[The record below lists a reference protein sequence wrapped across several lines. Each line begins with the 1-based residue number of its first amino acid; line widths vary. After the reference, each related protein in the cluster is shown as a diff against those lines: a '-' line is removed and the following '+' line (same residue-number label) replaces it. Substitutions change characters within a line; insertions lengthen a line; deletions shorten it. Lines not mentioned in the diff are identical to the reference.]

1 MLSQPAYKSF
11 VPLPDSHFFQDQP
24 FLLEQ
29 LWEGV
34 SYGMFLM
41 EVLAAGQE
49 FRFVAFNPAMEQLS
63 PIPTDHLMGKTL
75 GEAFPAEI
83 AQVYRQHYR
92 IATTTAQSVTLEEAF
107 DQGGQK
113 VSWLLTINP
122 LHNPTITHILVTV
135 TDISDRPSQPEPPNQ
150 TARLLL
156 QQILDEVPIAVL
168 WKDRNFVFQ
177 GCNRAALVACG
188 LRSTDLMIG
197 KTDYD
202 MPWTAEESDWYR
214 LCDRR
219 VMESGQAE
227 FNIVETQRQADGT
240 QVILNTNKVPLRD
253 ETGRVTGILVTI
265 EDITARQ
272 AAEAALHSFADQQAL
287 INRITAQ
294 IRNTLNVTTILK
306 TTIKALSELLEVDW
320 CAFAWYGPM
329 EPAVWQVVE
338 DQSWDG
344 QSWVGQYRASEINEA
359 ILRLETQR
367 LDRIDPKGEIGY
379 PDFLRTS
386 GARSRLCVPIK
397 TQRDQFGIIICD
409 YRQTEHSWTDDEVVL
424 VQSVA
429 YQLAIAIDQAEL
441 YNDSRAKGKAL
452 QHTLQELKRA
462 QAQMVQNEKMSS
474 LGQLVAGIAHEINN
488 PVNFIHGN
496 VDYTKVYVADL
507 LKLVEQYQK
516 YYPEPV
522 VEINQAMEAIDL
534 DFLRRDFPK
543 ILDSMQLGTARIN
556 EIVESLRS
564 FSRLDETGL
573 KVVDLHKGIDSALM
587 ILQSRINYPPAI
599 EIVKNYG
606 QMPLVECLAGE
617 INQVFMN
624 ILVNAI
630 DALNELAGSETAR
643 QIVISTETISPDQV
657 AIRIANN
664 GPAIAIDIQHRI
676 FDPFFTTKPVGQGTG
691 MGMAISYQIITDKH
705 QGQLICHSQRGQGT
719 EFLIQL
725 PIAGSPKE
733 NRLCQTKT
741 IPIDQLYPREEK

>member
-1 MLSQPAYKSF
+1 MLSQSSYKSF

-41 EVLAAGQE
+41 EVLEGGQE
-49 FRFVAFNPAMEQLS
+49 FRYVAFNPAMEQIS
-63 PIPTDHLMGKTL
+63 PIPTDHLLGKTL
-75 GEAFPAEI
+75 AEAFPVEM
-83 AQVYRQHYR
+83 AQIYRQHYR
-92 IATTTAQSVTLEEAF
+92 VAATTDQALTVEEAF

-113 VSWLLTINP
+113 VAWLLTINP

-135 TDISDRPSQPEPPNQ
+135 TDISDRLPTTEPQGQ

-156 QQILDEVPIAVL
+156 QQILDEVPIALL

-177 GCNRAALVACG
+177 GCNRAALAACG
-188 LRSTDLMIG
+188 LQSTDLMIG

-227 FNIVETQRQADGT
+227 FNIVETQRQASGK

-253 ETGRVTGILVTI
+253 ETGHVTGILATI

-294 IRNTLNVTTILK
+294 IRNTLDVTTILK
-306 TTIKALSELLEVDW
+306 TTIKSLSELLDVDW
-320 CAFAWYGPM
+320 CAFSWYGL

-344 QSWVGQYRASEINEA
+344 QSWVGQYRAREINEA

-367 LDRIDPKGEIGY
+367 LDRIDSKSEIVY
-379 PDFLRTS
+379 PDFLRTG
-386 GARSRLCVPIK
+386 GARSRLCVPLK
-397 TQRDQFGIIICD
+397 TQRHQLGMILCD
-409 YRQTEHSWTDDEVVL
+409 HQTQHHWTDDEVVL

-496 VDYTKVYVADL
+496 VDYTKSYVADL

-522 VEINQAMEAIDL
+522 AEINHAMEAIDL

-587 ILQSRINYPPAI
+587 ILQSRINHPPAI

-606 QMPLVECLAGE
+606 ELPWVECLAGE

-630 DALNELAGSETAR
+630 DALNELSPDQAR
-643 QIVISTETISPDQV
+643 QIVITTEAIASDQV

-664 GPAIAIDIQHRI
+664 GPAIPIEIQHRI

-705 QGQLICHSQRGQGT
+705 HGQLLCHSQRGQGT
-719 EFLIQL
+719 EFVIQL
-725 PIAGSPKE
+725 AIAATSKE
-733 NRLCQTKT
+733 TSCIQT
-741 IPIDQLYPREEK
+741 DH

>member
-41 EVLAAGQE
+41 ELLPGGEE

-63 PIPTDHLMGKTL
+63 PWPTDLLLGKTL
-75 GEAFPAEI
+75 AEAFPAEM
-83 AQVYRQHYR
+83 AQTYRQYYR
-92 IATTTAQSVTLEEAF
+92 TVATTNQALTVEEAF
-107 DQGGQK
+107 DSPFDQGNIAWQ
-113 VSWLLTINP
+113 LTINP
-122 LHNPTITHILVTV
+122 LHNPTLTHVLVTV
-135 TDISDRPSQPEPPNQ
+135 TELRDDLRSVVDHRPPARQTSQ
-150 TARLLL
+150 LL
-156 QQILDEVPIAVL
+156 QQILDEIPIAIF

-177 GCNRAALVACG
+177 GCNRSALLACG
-188 LRSTDLMIG
+188 LKSTDLVVG

-202 MPWTAEESDWYR
+202 MPWTTEESDWYR

-227 FNIVETQRQADGT
+227 FNIVETQHQAHGQ

-253 ETGRVTGILVTI
+253 ETGRVTGLLVTI

-294 IRNTLNVTTILK
+294 IRNTLDVPTILK
-306 TTIKALSELLEVDW
+306 TTIKSLSELLEVDW
-320 CAFAWYGPM
+320 CAFAWYDR
-329 EPAVWQVVE
+329 EPAVWSVVE

-344 QSWVGQYRASEINEA
+344 QTWVGQYASGRGAIDEA
-359 ILRLETQR
+359 ILLQLETQR
-367 LDRIDPKGEIGY
+367 LDRLDRPDHRGY
-379 PDFLRTS
+379 PAFLDS
-386 GARSRLCVPIK
+386 NGSQARLCVPLK

-409 YRQTEHSWTDDEVVL
+409 HRQLHHWTDDEVAL

-429 YQLAIAIDQAEL
+429 DQLAIAIDQAEL
-441 YNDSRAKGKAL
+441 YHDSRAKGKAL
-452 QHTLQELKRA
+452 QQTLQELKRA

-496 VDYTKVYVADL
+496 VDYTRIYVADL

-516 YYPEPV
+516 HYPEPAL
-522 VEINQAMEAIDL
+522 EIAHAIEAMDL

-573 KVVDLHKGIDSALM
+573 KVVDLHRGIDSALM
-587 ILQSRINYPPAI
+587 ILQSRINHPPAI

-606 QMPLVECLAGE
+606 ELPLVECLAGE

-624 ILVNAI
+624 ILTNAI
-630 DALNELAGSETAR
+630 DALNELAPDQAR
-643 QIVISTETISPDQV
+643 QIVITTEAISADQV

-664 GPAIAIDIQHRI
+664 GPAIPIEIQHRI

-691 MGMAISYQIITDKH
+691 MGMAISYQIITDRH
-705 QGQLICHSQRGQGT
+705 QGHLLCHSERGQGT
-719 EFLIQL
+719 EFVIQL
-725 PIAGSPKE
+725 PIVAVAAKE
-733 NRLCQTKT
+733 
-741 IPIDQLYPREEK
+741 

>member
-1 MLSQPAYKSF
+1 MLSQSPYKSF

-41 EVLAAGQE
+41 EVLAGGQE
-49 FRFVAFNPAMEQLS
+49 FRYVAFNPAMEQIS
-63 PIPTDHLMGKTL
+63 PIPTDHLLGKTL
-75 GEAFPAEI
+75 AEAFPAEM

-92 IATTTAQSVTLEEAF
+92 VATATEQALTVEEAF
-107 DQGGQK
+107 DQGGQN
-113 VSWLLTINP
+113 VAWLLTINP
-122 LHNPTITHILVTV
+122 LHNPSITHILVTV
-135 TDISDRPSQPEPPNQ
+135 TDISDRPKPPKPRKDNSNQ
-150 TARLLL
+150 LL
-156 QQILDEVPIAVL
+156 QQILDEIPIAIF

-177 GCNRAALVACG
+177 GCNRAGLTACG
-188 LRSTDLMIG
+188 LQSSDLMIG

-202 MPWTAEESDWYR
+202 MPWTAKESDWYR

-253 ETGRVTGILVTI
+253 ETGCVSGILVTI

-294 IRNTLNVTTILK
+294 IRNTLNVTTILN
-306 TTIKALSELLEVDW
+306 TTIKALSELLDVDW
-320 CAFAWYGPM
+320 CAFAWYGP

-344 QSWVGQYRASEINEA
+344 QSWVGQYRASEINKA
-359 ILRLETQR
+359 ILHLETQR
-367 LDRIDPKGEIGY
+367 LDRIDPESEIGY
-379 PDFLRTS
+379 PEFLRTS
-386 GARSRLCVPIK
+386 GAQSRLCVPLK
-397 TQRDQFGIIICD
+397 TQRNQLGMILCD
-409 YRQTEHSWTDDEVVL
+409 HRTQHHWTDDEVVL

-522 VEINQAMEAIDL
+522 AEINQAMEAIDL

-573 KVVDLHKGIDSALM
+573 KVVDLHKGMDSALM
-587 ILQSRINYPPAI
+587 ILQSRINHFPVI

-606 QMPLVECLAGE
+606 EIPFVECLAGE

-630 DALNELAGSETAR
+630 DALREAGPDYAR
-643 QIVISTETISPDQV
+643 QIVITTEETSPDQIT
-657 AIRIANN
+657 IRIANN

-691 MGMAISYQIITDKH
+691 MGMAISYQIITEKH
-705 QGQLICHSQRGQGT
+705 HGQLICHSQGGQGT
-719 EFLIQL
+719 EFVIQL
-725 PIAGSPKE
+725 PIAATPKE
-733 NRLCQTKT
+733 SLQSM
-741 IPIDQLYPREEK
+741 

>member
-41 EVLAAGQE
+41 EVLEAGQE
-49 FRFVAFNPAMEQLS
+49 FRYVAFNPAMEQMS
-63 PIPTDHLMGKTL
+63 PLPTDHLLGKTL
-75 GEAFPAEI
+75 AEAFPAEM
-83 AQVYRQHYR
+83 AQIYRQHYR
-92 IATTTAQSVTLEEAF
+92 IAATTNQSHTMEEQF
-107 DQGGQK
+107 DQGGQQLT
-113 VSWLLTINP
+113 WLLTINP

-135 TDISDRPSQPEPPNQ
+135 TDISNRPTQPQSQ

-156 QQILDEVPIAVL
+156 QQILDEVPIAL
-168 WKDRNFVFQ
+168 FWKDRNFVFQ
-177 GCNRAALVACG
+177 GCNRAALAACG
-188 LRSTDLMIG
+188 LKSADLMIG

-240 QVILNTNKVPLRD
+240 RVILNTNKVPLRD

-306 TTIKALSELLEVDW
+306 TTIKTLSELLDVDW
-320 CAFAWYGPM
+320 CAFSWYGQPG
-329 EPAVWQVVE
+329 VWQVVE

-344 QSWVGQYRASEINEA
+344 QSWVGEYRASEINQA
-359 ILRLETQR
+359 ILRLDTQR
-367 LDRIDPKGEIGY
+367 LDRIDPKQELSY
-379 PDFLRTS
+379 PDFLN
-386 GARSRLCVPIK
+386 GARSRLCVPLK
-397 TQRDQFGIIICD
+397 TQRDQLGMILCD
-409 YRQTEHSWTDDEVVL
+409 HQTEHDWTDDEVVL

-441 YNDSRAKGKAL
+441 YDDSRAKGKAL

-496 VDYTKVYVADL
+496 VDYTRVYVADL
-507 LKLVEQYQK
+507 LRLVEQYQK

-522 VEINQAMEAIDL
+522 AEVNQAMEAIDL

-573 KVVDLHKGIDSALM
+573 KLVDLHKGIDSALM
-587 ILQSRINYPPAI
+587 ILQSRINHAPEI

-606 QMPLVECLAGE
+606 KLPLVECLAGE

-630 DALNELAGSETAR
+630 DALREMGSDYAR
-643 QIVISTETISPDQV
+643 QIIITTETIAPTQV

-691 MGMAISYQIITDKH
+691 MGMAISYQIITEKH
-705 QGQLICHSQRGQGT
+705 HGQLVCHSQPGQGT
-719 EFLIQL
+719 AFVIQL
-725 PIAGSPKE
+725 PIAA
-733 NRLCQTKT
+733 T
-741 IPIDQLYPREEK
+741 PRESLQSM

>member
-1 MLSQPAYKSF
+1 MLSQSPYKSF

-41 EVLAAGQE
+41 EVLEGGQE
-49 FRFVAFNPAMEQLS
+49 FRYVAFNPAMEQIS
-63 PIPTDHLMGKTL
+63 PIPTDHLLGRTL
-75 GEAFPAEI
+75 AEAFPAEM
-83 AQVYRQHYR
+83 AQIYRQHYR
-92 IATTTAQSVTLEEAF
+92 VAAATEQALTVEEAF

-135 TDISDRPSQPEPPNQ
+135 TDISNSPTQPQPQ

-156 QQILDEVPIAVL
+156 QQILDEVPIAL
-168 WKDRNFVFQ
+168 FWKNSNFVFQ
-177 GCNRAALVACG
+177 GCNRAALAACG
-188 LRSTDLMIG
+188 LQSSDLMIG

-202 MPWTAEESDWYR
+202 MPWTSEESDWYR

-320 CAFAWYGPM
+320 CAFAWYGP

-344 QSWVGQYRASEINEA
+344 QSWVGQYRAREINQA

-367 LDRIDPKGEIGY
+367 LDRIDPESEIGY

-386 GARSRLCVPIK
+386 GARSRLCVPLK
-397 TQRDQFGIIICD
+397 TQRNQLGMILCD
-409 YRQTEHSWTDDEVVL
+409 HQTQHHWTDDEVVL

-496 VDYTKVYVADL
+496 VDYTRVYVADL

-522 VEINQAMEAIDL
+522 AEINQAMEAIDL

-573 KVVDLHKGIDSALM
+573 KVVDLHKGMDSALM
-587 ILQSRINYPPAI
+587 ILQSRINHAPAI

-606 QMPLVECLAGE
+606 ELPLVECLAGE

-624 ILVNAI
+624 ILINAI

-643 QIVISTETISPDQV
+643 QIVISTEMIASDQV

-691 MGMAISYQIITDKH
+691 MGMAISYQIITEKH
-705 QGQLICHSQRGQGT
+705 HGQLICHSQRGQGT
-719 EFLIQL
+719 AFVIQL
-725 PIAGSPKE
+725 PIAAIPKE
-733 NRLCQTKT
+733 SLQ
-741 IPIDQLYPREEK
+741 PI

>member
-63 PIPTDHLMGKTL
+63 PIPSDQLLGKTL
-75 GEAFPAEI
+75 AEVFPAAM
-83 AQVYRQHYR
+83 AQSYRQHYQT
-92 IATTTAQSVTLEEAF
+92 AVTTDQAHTIEEQF
-107 DQGGQK
+107 DQGGRK

-122 LHNPTITHILVTV
+122 LHNPSTTHILVTV
-135 TDISDRPSQPEPPNQ
+135 TDISDRPTAPSQ

-156 QQILDEVPIAVL
+156 QQILDEVPIAL
-168 WKDRNFVFQ
+168 FWKDRNFVFQ

-188 LRSTDLMIG
+188 LKSTDLMIG

-227 FNIVETQRQADGT
+227 FNIVETQRQANGT

-253 ETGRVTGILVTI
+253 ERGQVTGILVTI

-294 IRNTLNVTTILK
+294 IRNTLDVTTILK
-306 TTIKALSELLEVDW
+306 TTIKALSELLDVDW
-320 CAFAWYGPM
+320 CAFSWYGPM

-344 QSWVGQYRASEINEA
+344 QSWVGQYTPGEIGEIDGA

-367 LDRIDPKGEIGY
+367 LNRIDPKSEIGY

-397 TQRDQFGIIICD
+397 TQRHQFGIIICD
-409 YRQTEHSWTDDEVVL
+409 HKQPHHWTDDEVVL

-522 VEINQAMEAIDL
+522 AEINQAMEAIDL

-543 ILDSMQLGTARIN
+543 ILDSMQMGTTRIN

-587 ILQSRINYPPAI
+587 ILQSRINQPPAI
-599 EIVKNYG
+599 EIAKNYG
-606 QMPLVECLAGE
+606 ELPLVECLAGE

-630 DALNELAGSETAR
+630 DALNELAPDQAR
-643 QIVISTETISPDQV
+643 QIVITTEAIAPDQV

-664 GPAIAIDIQHRI
+664 GPAIAIEIQHRI

-705 QGQLICHSQRGQGT
+705 HGQLLCHSQCGQGT
-719 EFLIQL
+719 EFVIQL
-725 PIAGSPKE
+725 PIGSSPKE
-733 NRLCQTKT
+733 NRL
-741 IPIDQLYPREEK
+741 

>member
-41 EVLAAGQE
+41 EVLAAGEE

-63 PIPTDHLMGKTL
+63 PWPTDLLLGKTL
-75 GEAFPAEI
+75 AEAFPAEM
-83 AQVYRQHYR
+83 AQTYRQYYR
-92 IATTTAQSVTLEEAF
+92 TVATTNQALTVEEPFDSPF
-107 DQGGQK
+107 DQGNIAWQ
-113 VSWLLTINP
+113 LTINP
-122 LHNPTITHILVTV
+122 LHNPTITHVLVTV
-135 TDISDRPSQPEPPNQ
+135 TEIRPPARQTSQ
-150 TARLLL
+150 LL
-156 QQILDEVPIAVL
+156 QQILDEIPIAIF

-177 GCNRAALVACG
+177 GCNRSALAACG
-188 LRSTDLMIG
+188 LTSTDLVVG

-219 VMESGQAE
+219 VVESGQAE
-227 FNIVETQRQADGT
+227 FNIVETQHQADGK

-253 ETGRVTGILVTI
+253 DQGRVTGILVTI

-272 AAEAALHSFADQQAL
+272 ADEAALHSFADQQAL

-294 IRNTLNVTTILK
+294 IRNTLDATTILK
-306 TTIKALSELLEVDW
+306 TTIKSLSELLDVDW
-320 CAFAWYGPM
+320 CAFSWYTG

-344 QSWVGQYRASEINEA
+344 QTLVGAYASGSGAIDAA
-359 ILRLETQR
+359 ILQLETQR
-367 LDRIDPKGEIGY
+367 LDRIEDPSRY
-379 PDFLRTS
+379 PAFLGS
-386 GARSRLCVPIK
+386 NGAQSRLCVPLK
-397 TQRDQFGIIICD
+397 TQRNQLGIIICD
-409 YRQTEHSWTDDEVVL
+409 HRQPHHWTDDEVAL

-452 QHTLQELKRA
+452 QQTLQELKRA
-462 QAQMVQNEKMSS
+462 QAQMVQSEKMSS

-496 VDYTKVYVADL
+496 VDYTRVYVADL

-522 VEINQAMEAIDL
+522 TEITQAMEAIDL

-587 ILQSRINYPPAI
+587 ILQSRINHPPAI

-606 QMPLVECLAGE
+606 ELPWVECLAGE

-624 ILVNAI
+624 ILTNAL
-630 DALNELAGSETAR
+630 DALHELGSDQAR
-643 QIVISTETISPDQV
+643 QITITTEAISADQV

-664 GPAIAIDIQHRI
+664 GPAIPIEIQHRI

-705 QGQLICHSQRGQGT
+705 QGQLLCHSHLGQGT
-719 EFLIQL
+719 EFVIQL
-725 PIAGSPKE
+725 PIAATPKE
-733 NRLCQTKT
+733 SLQSM
-741 IPIDQLYPREEK
+741 

>member
-41 EVLAAGQE
+41 EVLEAEQE
-49 FRFVAFNPAMEQLS
+49 FRHVAFNPAMEQMS
-63 PIPTDHLMGKTL
+63 PIPIDQLLGKTL
-75 GEAFPAEI
+75 AEAFPAEM
-83 AQVYRQHYR
+83 AQSYRQHYQ
-92 IATTTAQSVTLEEAF
+92 IAASTGQSQRLEEQF
-107 DQGGQK
+107 DQGGRK

-122 LHNPTITHILVTV
+122 LHNPTITHILVTI
-135 TDISDRPSQPEPPNQ
+135 TDISDRPSAQSVSQPDHS
-150 TARLLL
+150 RLL
-156 QQILDEVPIAVL
+156 QRILDEIPIAIF
-168 WKDRNFVFQ
+168 WKDRNFVLQ
-177 GCNRAALVACG
+177 GCNRLALSACG
-188 LRSTDLMIG
+188 LRSTDEMIG

-202 MPWTAEESDWYR
+202 MPWTRAEADWYR

-227 FNIVETQRQADGT
+227 FNIIETQRQAHGQ
-240 QVILNTNKVPLRD
+240 QVVLNTSKVPLRD
-253 ETGRVTGILVTI
+253 DHGRVTGILVAI

-272 AAEAALHSFADQQAL
+272 ATEAALHTFADQQAL

-294 IRNTLNVTTILK
+294 IRNTLDVTTILK
-306 TTIKALSELLEVDW
+306 TTIQALSELLEVDW
-320 CAFAWYGPM
+320 CAFSWYEALT
-329 EPAVWQVVE
+329 EPSVWTVVE
-338 DQSWDG
+338 DQSMDG
-344 QSWVGQYRASEINEA
+344 QSWVGQYTASAIGEMDEA
-359 ILRLETQR
+359 VLALETQR
-367 LDRIDPKGEIGY
+367 LDRVENYADMGY
-379 PDFLRTS
+379 PEFLLTH

-397 TQRDQFGIIICD
+397 TQRNQFGIIICD
-409 YRQTEHSWTDDEVVL
+409 YRQESHSWTDDEVVL

-429 YQLAIAIDQAEL
+429 YQLAIAIDQADL
-441 YNDSRAKGKAL
+441 YTDSRAKGKAL
-452 QHTLQELKRA
+452 QNTLQELKRA

-496 VDYTKVYVADL
+496 VDHTKVYVANL
-507 LKLVEQYQK
+507 LKLIEQYQTA
-516 YYPEPV
+516 YPEPRA
-522 VEINQAMEAIDL
+522 EISRTIEAIDL
-534 DFLRRDFPK
+534 DFLRQDFPK
-543 ILDSMQLGTARIN
+543 ILESMQLGTARIN

-587 ILQSRINYPPAI
+587 ILQSRINHFPAI
-599 EIVKNYG
+599 EIVKHYG
-606 QMPLVECLAGE
+606 KLPLVECLAGE

-630 DALNELAGSETAR
+630 DALREPGPDYAR
-643 QIVISTETISPDQV
+643 QIVITTEAIAPDQV

-705 QGQLICHSQRGQGT
+705 QGQLICHSQRDQGT
-719 EFLIQL
+719 EFVIQL
-725 PIAGSPKE
+725 PIAANPKE
-733 NRLCQTKT
+733 RLEST
-741 IPIDQLYPREEK
+741 